1 MTKAGF
7 RTAALLSA
15 WQLSQVTWFEQV
27 EDEPLFA
34 ARCVLEVLIRADAR
48 EPKCFRG
55 FVVFGN
61 SDRNSVDR
69 LIIQSAASSN
79 VWWASW

>member
-27 EDEPLFA
+27 QDEPLFA
-34 ARCVLEVLIRADAR
+34 ARCVLELLIRADAR
-48 EPKCFRG
+48 EPTWLPRVRCLWE
-55 FVVFGN
+55 FG
-61 SDRNSVDR
+61 
-69 LIIQSAASSN
+69 
-79 VWWASW
+79 